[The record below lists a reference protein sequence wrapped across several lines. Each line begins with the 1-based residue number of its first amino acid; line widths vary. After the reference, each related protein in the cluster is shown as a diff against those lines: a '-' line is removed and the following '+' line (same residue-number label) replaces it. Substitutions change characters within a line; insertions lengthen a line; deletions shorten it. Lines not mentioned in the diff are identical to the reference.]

1 MRLNE
6 TLHNCVMAVAYRYP
20 QYVVDIDEALLGNQS
35 GKLHEETPLELLEQL
50 QAFAPEILHV
60 PALLECDTYRCEL
73 HVLDPSEEKPVI
85 LFHFPHVLATSPS
98 LVSLPLA

>member
-6 TLHNCVMAVAYRYP
+6 TLHNCVMAVAYRYL

-50 QAFAPEILHV
+50 QAFAPELLHTSSLV
-60 PALLECDTYRCEL
+60 VCDTYKCEL
-73 HVLDPSEEKPVI
+73 LVLDLSEEKLLI
-85 LFHFPHVLATSPS
+85 QFHFPRVLAIRPS
-98 LVSLPLA
+98 LVSFPLA